1 MNNETIVFF
10 IVGAIFATFFGFLL
24 LAVTIDRMIE
34 NKALKKHKKKK
45 VSKTARISALETKVE
60 VLNFKV
66 ENPHGLKVEYY
77 HFGGGW
83 KLFYVTFF
91 DEIKSIKLPYADGYK
106 IVKDKIVNNWGDE
119 YVFDRDSEIL
129 VQITKAERG
138 RKNDKSNRHRN
149 ITKK

>member
-66 ENPHGLKVEYY
+66 ENPHGLKVEYR
-77 HFGGGW
+77 HFFGGW
-83 KLFYVTFF
+83 KLFYVTSF
-91 DEIKSIKLPYADGYK
+91 DEIKSIKIPYADGYK
-106 IVKDKIVNNWGDE
+106 IVKDKIVNNLGDE

>member
-1 MNNETIVFF
+1 MNNETIAFF
-10 IVGAIFATFFGFLL
+10 IVGVIFATFFGFLL
-24 LAVTIDRMIE
+24 LALMIDRMIE
-34 NKALKKHKKKK
+34 NKALKRHKKKK

-66 ENPHGLKVEYY
+66 ENPHGLKVEYC